1 MAQTPSP
8 ESRVNTTQRG
18 RFTIPHL
25 RWWIAGL
32 LFLVTVLNYF
42 DRQTLSVLAPTIRD
56 EFRMSNQNYAFILNC
71 FLGAYMIMQPVTG
84 FLLDRLGTRWGFALM
99 FVWWSTAT
107 ALHRWAQGVWSF
119 ALFRF
124 LLGMGEAGN
133 WPGATK
139 AIAEWF
145 ARRERAF
152 AMGIF
157 NSGSST
163 GALLAPPLIAWIT
176 YLYGW
181 RNAFLIAAVGGFVW
195 LFFWLA
201 LFRNPQEH
209 PWVRP
214 QEVEALASDPDQ
226 QAGARAQKI
235 PWVSLLRYREVWGI
249 VVARCLADP
258 VWWFYVFWMFEY
270 LKRERGFT
278 LMTIGKVG
286 WIPFLTADLGC
297 LVGGGLSSYLIRR
310 GWSTDRARKTV
321 MVPSA
326 LMMSGAVLV
335 VHTQSAMVAL
345 ALISLATFAHQSWS
359 TNMLTL
365 PADLF
370 SSHLVASVSGLSG
383 FGAALGGFM
392 FQWLT
397 GYLLDHFSYAPV
409 FALAGMMHPLAAL
422 ILLTVVRRIRQ
433 LETGDCQS

>member
-1 MAQTPSP
+1 MESLSTSTGAPSG
-8 ESRVNTTQRG
+8 SRRP
-18 RFTIPHL
+18 FTIPHL

-56 EFRMSNQNYAFILNC
+56 EFRMSNQDYAIILNC

-99 FVWWSTAT
+99 FTWWTIAT

-119 ALFRF
+119 AAFRF

-145 ARRERAF
+145 PRRERAF

-163 GALLAPPLIAWIT
+163 GALLAPPLIVWIT
-176 YLYGW
+176 IQYGW
-181 RNAFLIAAVGGFVW
+181 RNAFLIAAVGGFAW
-195 LFFWLA
+195 LFLWLV
-201 LFRNPQEH
+201 LFRKPQEH
-209 PWVRP
+209 PWMRV
-214 QEVEALASDPDQ
+214 QEVEALARDPDQ
-226 QAGARAQKI
+226 QVGAKAQRI
-235 PWVSLLRYREVWGI
+235 PWARLLRYREVRGI
-249 VVARCLADP
+249 VVARFLADP
-258 VWWFYVFWMFEY
+258 IWWFYVFWIFDY
-270 LKRERGFT
+270 LKHQRGLSLT
-278 LMTIGKVG
+278 TIGKIG

-297 LVGGGLSSYLIRR
+297 LVGGGLSSYLMRR
-310 GWSTDRARKTV
+310 GWSTDKARKSV

-326 LMMSGAVLV
+326 LLMSGAALIFHSKTVWE
-335 VHTQSAMVAL
+335 AL

-370 SSHLVASVSGLSG
+370 PSQAVASVSGLSG
-383 FGAALGGFM
+383 FGAAFGGFL
-392 FQWLT
+392 FQGLT

-409 FALAGMMHPLAAL
+409 FALAAMMHPLAA
-422 ILLTVVRRIRQ
+422 IVLLSVVRRIRQ
-433 LETGDCQS
+433 LDTA